1 MYRYI
6 KKILIRIVALI
17 ITVCKKCSG
26 VDIAISSHN
35 ILGLIIRK
43 SDEGRISIGKKLTV
57 RTHVIFNVSANGILE
72 VGNNVFINDST
83 KINVR
88 EYLYIGDEV
97 IIGQNVLMYDH
108 DHNYMSSNYKCEF
121 HTAPITIGART
132 WIGSN
137 VVILRGVSIGKNCV
151 FGAGS
156 IVNKDIP
163 DNSVFYNKRVLVS
176 EVCVQRR

>member
-1 MYRYI
+1 MKRILMIIASFIIAIYI
-6 KKILIRIVALI
+6 NAFKR
-17 ITVCKKCSG
+17 
-26 VDIAISSHN
+26 VDIAISPHN

-43 SDEGRISIGKKLTV
+43 SGEGRIFIGKRLTV
-57 RTHVIFNVSANGILE
+57 RTHVIFNVTSAGVLE

-88 EYLYIGDEV
+88 KYLHIGNDV

-108 DHNYMSSNYKCEF
+108 DHDYMSLNYKFEF
-121 HTAPITIGART
+121 NTSPVIIGDGT

-137 VVILRGVSIGKNCV
+137 VIILKGVQIGKNCV
-151 FGAGS
+151 IGAGS

-163 DNSVFYNKRVLVS
+163 DNSVFYNKRICVS
-176 EVCVQRR
+176 NVCVHR